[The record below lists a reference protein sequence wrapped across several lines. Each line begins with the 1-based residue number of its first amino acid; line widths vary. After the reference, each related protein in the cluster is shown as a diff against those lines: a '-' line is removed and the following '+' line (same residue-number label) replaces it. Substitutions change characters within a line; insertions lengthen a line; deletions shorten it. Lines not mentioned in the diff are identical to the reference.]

1 MSYHTSMPLYLTYD
15 NTSLADGYGAQLLR
29 IIGIYSLA
37 KKFHLKYLHSPI
49 VETIEELSHKISNQ
63 SELDLLTSK
72 VNKVF
77 QLPSDITLG
86 DFDKTITV
94 KSLGFKYFLLQVFKY
109 RFSKKHVLLK
119 ILLPFPTIE
128 KFPNSYKIATRQI
141 RSSNH
146 DLFDSRPNQELVVH
160 VRMGYGQNTPV
171 ASHVKPRYLPLSYYV
186 ELLKLLIDDDPL
198 LHHVKLLVHTD
209 IPVNSKVWTPTSKR
223 LRQNIEFGENVIDSS
238 IEVSGQ
244 NITQHFS
251 DLGFCSI
258 EIISEGD
265 FFDTFI
271 DMANSKRL
279 AISRSAYSYLA
290 ALFNENEV
298 VWPSGYWHCKLS
310 RWKSSREVGLTTEYN
325 LIAG

>member
-1 MSYHTSMPLYLTYD
+1 MPLHLTYD
-15 NTSLADGYGAQLLR
+15 NTSLTDGYGAQLLR
-29 IIGIYSLA
+29 IIGVYSLA
-37 KKFHLKYLHSPI
+37 KRFHLKYVHSPI

-63 SELDLLTSK
+63 KELDVLISK
-72 VNKVF
+72 VNNVF
-77 QLPSDITLG
+77 QLPSDINPG
-86 DFDKTITV
+86 KFDKTITV
-94 KSLGFKYFLLQVFKY
+94 RSLGFKYFLMQVLKY

-128 KFPNSYKIATRQI
+128 KFPNSYKIATKQI
-141 RSSNH
+141 RFSNQN
-146 DLFDSRPNQELVVH
+146 LFDSRPNQELVVH

-171 ASHVKPRYLPLSYYV
+171 AYHVRPRFLPLSYYV

-198 LHHVKLLVHTD
+198 LHHVNLLIHTD
-209 IPVNSKVWTPTSKR
+209 IPINSRVWTPTSKR
-223 LRQNIEFGENVIDSS
+223 LRQNIEFGEHVIDGAIQVNGNDIS
-238 IEVSGQ
+238 Q
-244 NITQHFS
+244 NFS
-251 DLGFCSI
+251 DLGFYSI

-279 AISRSAYSYLA
+279 VISRSAYSYLA

-310 RWKSSREVGLTTEYN
+310 HWKSSKEIGLKTEYN